1 MLLLALIAWKGYKNI
16 DTVSQVQSTEG
27 KMLKALAVGGALASL
42 LVSAAYAHEPHHAKA
57 SPDEL
62 VYSAIVEVGAG
73 YLWTSTEDGASDS
86 IDDRDFPV
94 IEGAARANIPL
105 ASNFSIQFDL
115 DGMVGINERDDSGDD
130 YLQNFFFGGFH
141 VTWRDP
147 STAAAGILFSYGES
161 NGGDDEEAQVF
172 FFGGEAQGYFDNL
185 TLYGQ
190 AGYMVADD
198 ASNTDVITDAFWLR
212 GVGRYFLSPNQR
224 LQAEF
229 AYINGEENQG
239 AGADDIDG
247 WAWAGRYDQ
256 AINDGP
262 LTIFVSYR
270 GSYIREDESTD
281 DTLTD
286 HTVLVGIALRLGAE
300 NLRDEDRR
308 GATLDTPAWAMGR
321 WTGWTLD
328 VVD

>member
-1 MLLLALIAWKGYKNI
+1 
-16 DTVSQVQSTEG
+16 
-27 KMLKALAVGGALASL
+27 MLKTLAVGGALASL

-62 VYSAIVEVGAG
+62 AKASPNELVYSAIVEVGAG
-73 YLWTSTEDGASDS
+73 YLWTSTEDGASDD
-86 IDDRDFPV
+86 IDDEDFPV

-105 ASNFSIQFDL
+105 ASNFSIQLDL
-115 DGMVGINERDDSGDD
+115 DGMLGIQERGRPGGED
-130 YLQNFFFGGFH
+130 YLQNYFFASGH
-141 VTWRDP
+141 LTWRDP
-147 STAAAGILFSYGES
+147 STAAAGVLFSYGES
-161 NGGDDEEAQVF
+161 NGGDDEEAQVWF
-172 FFGGEAQGYFDNL
+172 VGAEAQGYFDNL

-198 ASNTDVITDAFWLR
+198 ETEDDVITDAFWLR
-212 GVGRYFLSPNQR
+212 AVGRYFLGPNQR

-229 AYINGEENQG
+229 AYINGEENDSSP
-239 AGADDIDG
+239 DDIDG
-247 WAWAGRYDQ
+247 WAWGGRYDQ

-262 LTIFVSYR
+262 LSFFVSYR
-270 GSYIREDESTD
+270 GSYIRKDESTD

-308 GATLDTPAWAMGR
+308 GATLDTPAWAIGR
-321 WTGWTLD
+321 WTGWTLA